1 MATAARRHDP
11 AAQPRSTTDD
21 RQTAADAAVATW
33 REIGDTLSSVIGVH
47 GFAALYLRCIELR
60 SRQDPRLQDA
70 QRGVS
75 REDRFAALHA
85 ALSRRPRAEAEDA
98 QRELLLTFHHKLGS
112 LLGAPLAARLLSSA
126 HPSEP

>member
-1 MATAARRHDP
+1 MATAARHDG
-11 AAQPRSTTDD
+11 AAQRPPTTNH
-21 RQTAADAAVATW
+21 RTAADAAVAAW
-33 REIGDTLSSVIGVH
+33 REIDETLSSVIGVY
-47 GFAALYLRCIELR
+47 GFGALYLRCVELR
-60 SRQDPRLQDA
+60 SRQDPWLQDA

-85 ALSRRPRAEAEDA
+85 ALSGRPRAEAEDA
-98 QRELLLTFHHKLGS
+98 QRELLLTFHQKLGS

>member
-1 MATAARRHDP
+1 MATAARRHD
-11 AAQPRSTTDD
+11 AGAQRPPVTDQ
-21 RQTAADAAVATW
+21 QTAADAAVATW
-33 REIGDTLSSVIGVH
+33 REIGDTLSSVIGEH
-47 GFAALYLRCIELR
+47 GFAALYLRCVELR
-60 SRQDPRLQDA
+60 SRQDPWLQDG

-85 ALSRRPRAEAEDA
+85 ALSGRPRAEAEDA
-98 QRELLLTFHHKLGS
+98 QRELLLTFHQKLGS